1 MGPALSTIILSW
13 NRDYLLKQCV
23 ESYLSTVGD
32 EFELIIVDN
41 HSSDGSIKYLHELE
55 RERSIK
61 VIRLDEN
68 IGGEA
73 FNWAIPMARGDLIH
87 LSENDQIF
95 LPGWHSHVIASL
107 DAFNDLGQLSLFSDT
122 PTDDEAWEPK
132 PSHLRFGKGKI
143 LYEAHDNVGTSSVVR
158 ASLFRNGLKVNNIV
172 MGEYKF
178 PDDGRLSAD
187 IKSMGAWCA
196 WSERYY
202 VRNVGHEMNEFRENP
217 DYYEKN
223 YASKPWVGVSGWR
236 ARIEQQ
242 AILPRMTRGS
252 LALPDRAA
260 LPEKT
265 REAVNGTPARMW
277 SMFDGFT
284 AEVEVLDLLLTL
296 TRLVKPSHVLE
307 TGTWLGLSSCAIAR
321 GLAANG
327 FGRLTTLEINAEAH
341 HVAQEHIADYGLAS
355 FVDAKVVSSLEFV
368 PGDIYDMALF
378 GSEPAL
384 RIPEFRRFR
393 PSLKDGALVI
403 FHDTAPHHGTA
414 IDGVRSLLSEGAV
427 VGVDLPTPRGVFIGR
442 LPPEPLHSS
451 KAGCAKLSLRR
462 LASNL
467 VTSVWRSIA
476 GLILRAPTEH
486 ADPGHG
492 QGCRPGQT
500 RVRRLRQAGNV
511 GEPGRHPARCR

>member
-1 MGPALSTIILSW
+1 MGPALSTIILNW

-32 EFELIIVDN
+32 GFELIIVDN
-41 HSSDGSIKYLHELE
+41 HSTDGSIKYLHELE
-55 RERSIK
+55 REGPVK

-73 FNWAIPMARGDLIH
+73 FNCALPMTRGDLIH

-95 LPGWHSHVIASL
+95 LPGWHSHVIASF

-122 PTDDEAWEPK
+122 PTDDEAWEAK
-132 PSHLRFGKGKI
+132 PSRLRFGKGKI
-143 LYEAHDNVGTSSVVR
+143 LYEAHNNLGTSSVIR
-158 ASLFRNGLKVNNIV
+158 ASLFRNGLRVNNIV

-196 WSERYY
+196 WSDRYY
-202 VRNVGHEMNEFRENP
+202 VRNVGHEMKEFKENP

-236 ARIEQQ
+236 ARIDQH
-242 AILPRMTRGS
+242 ASLPRMTRGS
-252 LALPDRAA
+252 LALPDRTA

-265 REAVNGTPARMW
+265 REAVNGTPARVW

-327 FGRLTTLEINAEAH
+327 FGRLTTLEVNAEAYQ
-341 HVAQEHIADYGLAS
+341 VALEHIAHYGLTP
-355 FVDAKVVSSLEFV
+355 FVDAKLVSSLEFV
-368 PGDIYDMALF
+368 PDDLYEMALF
-378 GSEPAL
+378 DSELAL
-384 RIPEFRRFR
+384 RVPEFRRFR

-403 FHDTAPHHGTA
+403 FHDSALHHGTV

-442 LPPEPLHSS
+442 VSPEPLRSLETRP
-451 KAGCAKLSLRR
+451 AKLSLRR
-462 LASNL
+462 MFSWGTN
-467 VTSVWRSIA
+467 
-476 GLILRAPTEH
+476 
-486 ADPGHG
+486 D
-492 QGCRPGQT
+492 
-500 RVRRLRQAGNV
+500 
-511 GEPGRHPARCR
+511 

>member
-1 MGPALSTIILSW
+1 MGPALSTIILNW
-13 NRDYLLKQCV
+13 NRNYLLKQCV

-41 HSSDGSIKYLHELE
+41 HSTDGSIKYLHELE
-55 RERSIK
+55 RERPIK

-73 FNWAIPMARGDLIH
+73 FNCAIPLVRGDLIH

-95 LPGWHSHVIASL
+95 LPGWHSHVIASF

-122 PTDDEAWEPK
+122 PTDDEVGPTSAELVSWEPK

-143 LYEAHDNVGTSSVVR
+143 LYETHANVGTSSVIR
-158 ASLFRNGLKVNNIV
+158 ASLFRNGLRVNNIV

-196 WSERYY
+196 WSDRYY

-236 ARIEQQ
+236 ARIDQQ
-242 AILPRMTRGS
+242 ASLPRMSRRS
-252 LALPDRAA
+252 LALPDRTA

-265 REAVNGTPARMW
+265 REAVNGTPARVW

-296 TRLVKPSHVLE
+296 TRLVKPSQVLE

-341 HVAQEHIADYGLAS
+341 HVALEHIAHYGLTP
-355 FVDAKVVSSLEFV
+355 FVDAKLVSSLEFI
-368 PGDIYDMALF
+368 PDDIYDMALF
-378 GSEPAL
+378 DSELAL
-384 RIPEFRRFR
+384 RVPEFRRFR
-393 PSLKDGALVI
+393 PSLRDGALVI
-403 FHDTAPHHGTA
+403 LHDTAPHHGTVT
-414 IDGVRSLLSEGAV
+414 DGVRSLVSEGAV

-442 LPPEPLHSS
+442 VRPESS
-451 KAGCAKLSLRR
+451 LKAGPAKLSLRR
-462 LASNL
+462 MFS
-467 VTSVWRSIA
+467 WR
-476 GLILRAPTEH
+476 TN
-486 ADPGHG
+486 D
-492 QGCRPGQT
+492 
-500 RVRRLRQAGNV
+500 
-511 GEPGRHPARCR
+511 